1 MTRLVAVP
9 NVSEGRDEAV
19 LDAIGAAFATHAEV
33 LHRSADA
40 DHHRAVFF
48 LAGEPGRLHR
58 ALAAGAAE
66 AAARIDLRRHDGL
79 HPRVGALDVAP
90 VVFLEE
96 AQRGAAIAE
105 ALLAADAIGAAG
117 IPVFLYGELAGGRTR
132 AELRKGGPAGLAERG
147 TPPDYGPAE
156 LHPTAGA
163 TLVAAR
169 APLIAFNLELAPPAT
184 LADARGDRGRDPRG
198 RGGLPGVRALGL
210 RLERQDVV
218 QVSTN
223 IEDHRAVTAAAVL
236 DAVRAPR
243 GGRRRPSSSRPRR
256 RPRSPAGRRTSNCA
270 CRGRSKPCW
279 GANVSVTMAQTKRKR
294 RTKHR
299 GNAAGIDRGARPHR
313 PQAQPRPSARRA
325 ARARART
332 AASTS
337 RPGRAPRPA
346 PAWPRSCC
354 SCSSSSAS
362 PGPSSRSRRRWC
374 SRSPR
379 S

>member
-9 NVSEGRDEAV
+9 NDTEGRDTGV

-33 LHRSADA
+33 LHRSEDA

-48 LAGEPGRLHR
+48 LAGQPGRLHL

-105 ALLAADAIGAAG
+105 ALLAADAIGAEG

-132 AELRKGGPAGLAERG
+132 AELRKGGPA
-147 TPPDYGPAE
+147 E
-156 LHPTAGA
+156 LHPAAGA
-163 TLVAAR
+163 PLVAAR
-169 APLIAFNLELAPPAT
+169 APLIAFNVALAPPAT
-184 LADARGDRGRDPRG
+184 LADARAIAAEIRDPG
-198 RGGLPGVRALGL
+198 MPGVRALGL

-236 DAVRAPR
+236 DAVRA
-243 GGRRRPSSSRPRR
+243 
-256 RPRSPAGRRTSNCA
+256 
-270 CRGRSKPCW
+270 
-279 GANVSVTMAQTKRKR
+279 
-294 RTKHR
+294 
-299 GNAAGIDRGARPHR
+299 
-313 PQAQPRPSARRA
+313 RA
-325 ARARART
+325 AVAGAELV
-332 AASTS
+332 A
-337 RPGRAPRPA
+337 PA
-346 PAWPRSCC
+346 PEAALAGWPADVELRM
-354 SCSSSSAS
+354 
-362 PGPSSRSRRRWC
+362 PGSIEALLGR
-374 SRSPR
+374 
-379 S
+379 